1 MTGVSFLLT
10 VYNKAA
16 YLPAVLS
23 AVRGQTGDFAR
34 EIVIVDDGSTD
45 GSLDV
50 ARRVT
55 DGWPDVRIVA
65 QANAG
70 ASAAMNRA
78 AGEARLTYLKLVD
91 SDDLLAPSAT
101 RLLLRALTESKA
113 VLAVGQAQPY
123 DHRTIPDAAADDP
136 DWRGSRVIADALAAT
151 LHTSRYNPSV
161 MLLRRDDYFA
171 AGGCDPAVT
180 CQEYSLSLPLALRG
194 DFVEIPNTVA
204 HVARGDSNRLSASA
218 KRELANITKA
228 TLNFVRRHPDL
239 PMRYRRM
246 ALKKAAGRARLWARR
261 HGAPDGPW
269 PYIWRHALAQMPL
282 PIDHARGIEKCL
294 RAFEDA

>member
-1 MTGVSFLLT
+1 MTGVSFVLT

-16 YLPAVLS
+16 YLPAVLK

-45 GSLDV
+45 ESLAV
-50 ARRVT
+50 ARRVAE
-55 DGWPDVRIVA
+55 GWPDVRIVA

-78 AGEARLTYLKLVD
+78 AKEARLTYLKLVD

-101 RLLLRALTESKA
+101 ALLLRALTQSNA
-113 VLAVGQAQPY
+113 VMAVGQAQPY
-123 DHRTIPDAAADDP
+123 DYRAIPKNAADDP
-136 DWRGSRVIADALAAT
+136 EWRGSRVIPDSLAAT

-171 AGGCDPAVT
+171 AGGCDPDVT

-194 DFVEIPNTVA
+194 DFVEIPNIVA

-239 PMRYRRM
+239 PLRYRRM
-246 ALKKAAGRARLWARR
+246 ALKKAAGRAKLWARR
-261 HGAPDGPW
+261 HGAPGGPW
-269 PYIWRHALAQMPL
+269 PYVWRHALAQIPL
-282 PIDHARGIEKCL
+282 PIDHARGIEECL
-294 RAFEDA
+294 RAFEDT

>member
-16 YLPAVLS
+16 YLPAVLA
-23 AVRGQTGDFAR
+23 AVHGQTGDFAR

-45 GSLDV
+45 ESLAV
-50 ARRVT
+50 AHRVT
-55 DGWPDVRIVA
+55 EGWPDVRIVA

-78 AGEARLTYLKLVD
+78 AEEARLRHLKLVD

-101 RLLLRALTESKA
+101 RLLLRALTETKA

-123 DHRTIPDAAADDP
+123 DYRAIPETAVDDP
-136 DWRGSRVIADALAAT
+136 DWRGSRVIADPLAAT

-161 MLLRRDDYFA
+161 MLLRREDYFA

-194 DFVEIPNTVA
+194 PFIEIPNVVA
-204 HVARGDSNRLSASA
+204 HVARGDASRLSASA
-218 KRELANITKA
+218 KRELANITRA

-246 ALKKAAGRARLWARR
+246 ALKKAAGRARLWAQR
-261 HGAPDGPW
+261 HGAPGGPW
-269 PYIWRHALAQMPL
+269 PYIWRHALAQIPL
-282 PIDHARGIEKCL
+282 PVDHARRIEECL
-294 RAFEDA
+294 RAFEGE

>member
-16 YLPAVLS
+16 YLPAVLE
-23 AVRGQTGDFAR
+23 AVRGQAGEFSR

-45 GSLDV
+45 GSLSV
-50 ARRVT
+50 ARRMT
-55 DGWPDVRIVA
+55 EGWPDVRIVA

-78 AGEARLTYLKLVD
+78 AAEARLTYLKLVD

-101 RLLLRALTESKA
+101 ALLLRALTESKA
-113 VLAVGQAQPY
+113 VMAVGQAQPY
-123 DHRTIPDAAADDP
+123 DYRTIPATAADDP
-136 DWRGSRVIADALAAT
+136 EWRGSRVIADSLAAT

-171 AGGCDPAVT
+171 AGGCDPDVT

-194 DFVEIPNTVA
+194 DFVEIPNVVA

-239 PMRYRRM
+239 PLRYRRM
-246 ALKKAAGRARLWARR
+246 ALKKAAGRAKLWARR
-261 HGAPDGPW
+261 HGAPGGSW
-269 PYIWRHALAQMPL
+269 PYVWRHALAQMPL
-282 PIDHARGIEKCL
+282 PLNHVQHIEKCL

>member
-16 YLPAVLS
+16 YLPAVLA
-23 AVRGQTGDFAR
+23 AVRGQAGDFAR

-45 GSLDV
+45 DSLAV
-50 ARRVT
+50 ARQVT
-55 DGWPDVRIVA
+55 EGWPGVRIVA

-78 AGEARLTYLKLVD
+78 AEEARLPHLKLVD
-91 SDDLLAPSAT
+91 SDDLLVPSAT
-101 RLLLRALTESKA
+101 RLLLRTLTEGKV

-123 DHRTIPDAAADDP
+123 DYRTIPGTVADDP
-136 DWRGSRVIADALAAT
+136 DWRGSRVIGDPLAAT

-194 DFVEIPNTVA
+194 DFVEIPNIVA

-228 TLNFVRRHPDL
+228 TLNFIRRHPDL

-246 ALKKAAGRARLWARR
+246 ALRKATGRARLWAQR
-261 HGAPDGPW
+261 HGAPGGPW
-269 PYIWRHALAQMPL
+269 PYIWRRMLAQMPL
-282 PIDHARGIEKCL
+282 PIDHARGIEECL

>member
-16 YLPAVLS
+16 YLPAVLK
-23 AVRGQTGDFAR
+23 AVHDQAGGFAR
-34 EIVIVDDGSTD
+34 EIVIVDDGSND
-45 GSLDV
+45 DSLEV

-55 DGWPDVRIVA
+55 ADWPGVRIVT
-65 QANAG
+65 QPNAG

-78 AGEARLTYLKLVD
+78 AEEARLEYLKLVD

-101 RLLLRALTESKA
+101 RLLLRALTESKT
-113 VLAVGQAQPY
+113 VMAVGQAQPY
-123 DHRTIPDAAADDP
+123 DYRTIPETSADDP
-136 DWRGSRVIADALAAT
+136 EWRGSLMIADSLAAT

-171 AGGCDPAVT
+171 AGGCDPDVT

-194 DFVEIPNTVA
+194 DFVEIPNIVA

-218 KRELANITKA
+218 RRELANITKA

-239 PMRYRRM
+239 PLRYRRM
-246 ALKKAAGRARLWARR
+246 ALKKAAGRARLWAQR
-261 HGAPDGPW
+261 HGAPGGVW
-269 PYIWRHALAQMPL
+269 PYVWRHALAQMPL
-282 PIDHARGIEKCL
+282 PIDHARSIAECL

>member
-16 YLPAVLS
+16 YLPAVLE
-23 AVRGQTGDFAR
+23 AVRGQAGEFSR

-45 GSLDV
+45 GSLSV
-50 ARRVT
+50 ARRMT
-55 DGWPDVRIVA
+55 EGWPDVRIVA

-78 AGEARLTYLKLVD
+78 AAEARLTYLKLVD

-101 RLLLRALTESKA
+101 ALLLRALTESKA
-113 VLAVGQAQPY
+113 VMAVGQAQPY
-123 DHRTIPDAAADDP
+123 DYRTIPETAADDP
-136 DWRGSRVIADALAAT
+136 EWRGSRVIADSLAAT

-171 AGGCDPAVT
+171 AGGCDPDVT

-194 DFVEIPNTVA
+194 DFVEIPNVVA

-239 PMRYRRM
+239 PLRYRRM
-246 ALKKAAGRARLWARR
+246 ALKKAAGRAKLWARR
-261 HGAPDGPW
+261 HGAPGGSW
-269 PYIWRHALAQMPL
+269 PYVWRHALAQMPL
-282 PIDHARGIEKCL
+282 PLNHVQHIEKCL

>member
-1 MTGVSFLLT
+1 MIGVSFLLT

-45 GSLDV
+45 ESLAV

-55 DGWPDVRIVA
+55 QGWADVRIVA
-65 QANAG
+65 QTNAG

-78 AGEARLTYLKLVD
+78 AEEARLTYLKLVD
-91 SDDLLAPSAT
+91 SDDLLTPSAT
-101 RLLLRALTESKA
+101 ALLLRALTETKA
-113 VLAVGQAQPY
+113 VMAVGQAQPY
-123 DHRTIPDAAADDP
+123 DYRSIPSTATDDP
-136 DWRGSRVIADALAAT
+136 EWRGSRVIIDSLAAT

-161 MLLRRDDYFA
+161 MLLQREDYFA
-171 AGGCDPAVT
+171 VGGCDPDVT

-194 DFVEIPNTVA
+194 DFVEIPNIVA
-204 HVARGDSNRLSASA
+204 YVARGDSNRLSASA

-228 TLNFVRRHPDL
+228 TLNFVRRHPNL
-239 PMRYRRM
+239 PMRYRRI
-246 ALKKAAGRARLWARR
+246 ALKKAAGRARLWAQR
-261 HGAPDGPW
+261 HGASGGPW
-269 PYIWRHALAQMPL
+269 PYIWHHALAQMPL
-282 PIDHARGIEKCL
+282 PVDHARGIEECL
-294 RAFEDA
+294 RAFEEK

>member
-16 YLPAVLS
+16 YLPAVLN

-45 GSLDV
+45 GSLAV

-55 DGWPDVRIVA
+55 EGWPDVRIVA

-78 AGEARLTYLKLVD
+78 AEEARHTHLKLVD
-91 SDDLLAPSAT
+91 SDDILTPSAT
-101 RLLLRALTESKA
+101 RLLLRALSDGNS

-123 DHRTIPDAAADDP
+123 DYRAIPEAVVDDG
-136 DWRGSRVIADALAAT
+136 DWRGSRVIADPLAAT

-180 CQEYSLSLPLALRG
+180 CQEYSMSLPLALRG
-194 DFVEIPNTVA
+194 AFIEIPNVVA
-204 HVARGDSNRLSASA
+204 LVARGDASRLSASA
-218 KRELANITKA
+218 KRELANITRA

-239 PMRYRRM
+239 PVRYRRM
-246 ALKKAAGRARLWARR
+246 ALKKAAGRARLWAQR
-261 HGAPDGPW
+261 HGAPGGVW

-282 PIDHARGIEKCL
+282 PFDHARGIEECL
-294 RAFEDA
+294 RAYEDE

>member
-16 YLPAVLS
+16 YLPAVLA
-23 AVRGQTGDFAR
+23 AVRAQTGDFAR

-45 GSLDV
+45 DSLAV

-55 DGWPDVRIVA
+55 DGWADVRIVA

-78 AGEARLTYLKLVD
+78 ADAARLDYLKLVD
-91 SDDLLAPSAT
+91 SDDLLTPSAT
-101 RLLLRALTESKA
+101 RLLLRALTENDA
-113 VLAVGQAQPY
+113 VLAVGQAEPY
-123 DHRTIPDAAADDP
+123 DYRSIPSTVRDDAG
-136 DWRGSRVIADALAAT
+136 WRGSRMIPDALAAT

-161 MLLRRDDYFA
+161 MLLRRADYLA

-194 DFVEIPNTVA
+194 GFIEIPNTVA
-204 HVARGDSNRLSASA
+204 HVARGDAGRLSASA
-218 KRELANITKA
+218 QRELANITRA
-228 TLNFVRRHPDL
+228 TLNFVRAHPDL
-239 PMRYRRM
+239 PLRYRRL
-246 ALKKAAGRARLWARR
+246 ALKKAASRARLWAQR
-261 HGAPDGPW
+261 HGAPGGLL
-269 PYIWRHALAQMPL
+269 PYLWRELMARAPL
-282 PIDHARGIEKCL
+282 PLNHAARIEDCL
-294 RAFEDA
+294 RAFDGA

>member
-10 VYNKAA
+10 VYNKAS
-16 YLPAVLS
+16 YLPAVLT
-23 AVRGQTGDFAR
+23 AVRGQTGDFSR

-45 GSLDV
+45 ESLAV
-50 ARRVT
+50 ARCVT
-55 DGWPDVRIVA
+55 EGWPDVRIVA

-78 AGEARLTYLKLVD
+78 AEEARLAHLKLVD

-101 RLLLRALTESKA
+101 NLLLRALAETTA

-123 DHRTIPDAAADDP
+123 DYRAIPETATDDAE
-136 DWRGSRVIADALAAT
+136 WRGSRVIADALAAT

-161 MLLRRDDYFA
+161 MLLRRADYFA
-171 AGGCDPAVT
+171 AGGCDPDVT

-194 DFVEIPNTVA
+194 GFVEIPNIVA

-218 KRELANITKA
+218 KRELANITRA

-246 ALKKAAGRARLWARR
+246 ALKKAAGRARLWAQR
-261 HGAPDGPW
+261 HGAPGGPW
-269 PYIWRHALAQMPL
+269 PYVWRHVLAQMPL
-282 PIDHARGIEKCL
+282 PVDHARGIEECL
-294 RAFEDA
+294 RAFGEK

>member
-16 YLPAVLS
+16 YLPAVLE
-23 AVRGQTGDFAR
+23 AVRGQAGKFSR

-45 GSLDV
+45 GSLSV
-50 ARRVT
+50 ARRMT
-55 DGWPDVRIVA
+55 EGWPDVRIVA

-78 AGEARLTYLKLVD
+78 AAEARLTYLKLVD

-101 RLLLRALTESKA
+101 ALLLRALTESKA
-113 VLAVGQAQPY
+113 VMAVGQAQPY
-123 DHRTIPDAAADDP
+123 DDRTIPETASDDP
-136 DWRGSRVIADALAAT
+136 EWRGSRVIAESLAAT

-171 AGGCDPAVT
+171 AGGCDPDVT

-194 DFVEIPNTVA
+194 DFVEIPNVVA
-204 HVARGDSNRLSASA
+204 YVARGDSNRLSASA

-239 PMRYRRM
+239 PLRYRRM
-246 ALKKAAGRARLWARR
+246 ALKKAAGRAKLWARR
-261 HGAPDGPW
+261 HGAPGGSW
-269 PYIWRHALAQMPL
+269 PYVWRHALAQIPL
-282 PIDHARGIEKCL
+282 PIDHARHIGKCL

>member
-10 VYNKAA
+10 VFNKAA
-16 YLPAVLS
+16 YLPAVLA

-45 GSLDV
+45 DSLAV

-78 AGEARLTYLKLVD
+78 AEEARLEYLKLVD

-101 RLLLRALTESKA
+101 RLLLRALAESHA

-123 DHRTIPDAAADDP
+123 DYRAIPAAAADDP
-136 DWRGSRVIADALAAT
+136 DWRGSRVIADPLAAT

-161 MLLRRDDYFA
+161 MLLRREDYFA
-171 AGGCDPAVT
+171 AGGCDAAVT

-194 DFVEIPNTVA
+194 AFVEIPNVVA

-239 PMRYRRM
+239 PLRYRRM
-246 ALKKAAGRARLWARR
+246 AHRKAAGRARLWAQR
-261 HGAPDGPW
+261 HGAPGGPW
-269 PYIWRHALAQMPL
+269 PYIWQHALAQIPL
-282 PIDHARGIEKCL
+282 PFDHARRIEACL
-294 RAFEDA
+294 RAFEDR

>member
-16 YLPAVLS
+16 YLPAVLA
-23 AVRGQTGDFAR
+23 AVRAQVGDFAR

-45 GSLDV
+45 DSLAI

-55 DGWPDVRIVA
+55 EGWPDVRIVA
-65 QANAG
+65 QANTG

-78 AGEARLTYLKLVD
+78 ADEARLGYLKPVD
-91 SDDLLAPSAT
+91 SDDLLTPSAT
-101 RLLLRALTESKA
+101 QLLLRALTEGDA
-113 VLAVGQAQPY
+113 VLAVGQAEPY
-123 DHRTIPDAAADDP
+123 DYRSIPSTIRDDGE
-136 DWRGSRVIADALAAT
+136 WRGSRAIPDALAAT

-161 MLLRRDDYFA
+161 MLLRRADYLA

-194 DFVEIPNTVA
+194 GFVEIPNIVA
-204 HVARGDSNRLSASA
+204 HVARGDANRLSASS
-218 KRELANITKA
+218 KRELANITRA

-239 PMRYRRM
+239 PPRYRRL
-246 ALKKAAGRARLWARR
+246 ALKKATARARLWAQR
-261 HGAPDGPW
+261 HGAAGGIW
-269 PYIWRHALAQMPL
+269 PYLWRDVLARL
-282 PIDHARGIEKCL
+282 PVPQDHARGIE
-294 RAFEDA
+294 RALQAFGDC

>member
-16 YLPAVLS
+16 YLPAVLA
-23 AVRGQTGDFAR
+23 AVRAQVGDFAR

-45 GSLDV
+45 ESLAV
-50 ARRVT
+50 ARQLT
-55 DGWPDVRIVA
+55 QGWPDVRIVA

-78 AGEARLTYLKLVD
+78 AEEARLSHLKLVD

-101 RLLLRALTESKA
+101 RLLLRALEENNA

-123 DHRTIPDAAADDP
+123 DYRAIPATATDDS
-136 DWRGSRVIADALAAT
+136 DWRGGRMISDPLAAT

-161 MLLRRDDYFA
+161 MLLQRKDYFA

-194 DFVEIPNTVA
+194 AFVEIPNVVA
-204 HVARGDSNRLSASA
+204 HVARGDSNRLSASS
-218 KRELANITKA
+218 KRELANITRA

-239 PMRYRRM
+239 PLRYRRM
-246 ALKKAAGRARLWARR
+246 ALKRAAGRARLWAQR
-261 HGAPDGPW
+261 HGAPGGPW
-269 PYIWRHALAQMPL
+269 PYVWRHALAYMPL
-282 PIDHARGIEKCL
+282 PTDHARRIEESL
-294 RAFEDA
+294 RAFEEG